1 MDFAKLLQDTDC
13 NCLEKT
19 IQDNENLYARKINTP
34 NPVLDR
40 DFKSYWQ
47 KGRRADECKEICGLK
62 GLSANSWDE
71 NDKNAIIK
79 KYLKTF
85 TITPRHKDCIFVF
98 RLLPNSG
105 LIEHTPNK
113 KDPTHYDFYKSD
125 NFTLD
130 MLESHSI
137 IPLKDFIDNE

>member
-1 MDFAKLLQDTDC
+1 M
-13 NCLEKT
+13 
-19 IQDNENLYARKINTP
+19 
-34 NPVLDR
+34 
-40 DFKSYWQ
+40 
-47 KGRRADECKEICGLK
+47 
-62 GLSANSWDE
+62 
-71 NDKNAIIK
+71 
-79 KYLKTF
+79 KTF

-130 MLESHSI
+130 MLENHSI